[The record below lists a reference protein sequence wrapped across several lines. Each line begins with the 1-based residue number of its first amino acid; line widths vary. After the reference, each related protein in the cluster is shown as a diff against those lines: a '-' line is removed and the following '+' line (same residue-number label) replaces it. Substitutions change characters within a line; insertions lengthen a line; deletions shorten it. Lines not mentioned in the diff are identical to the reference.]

1 MSENTHE
8 HGDPIAEIKKV
19 TIILSVLTIIELI
32 LGFWMIGMTSEGLRL
47 GVKGTIVILMLAKAF
62 YIVAYFMHLKHE
74 LKNLI
79 MTIVVPLALF
89 VWFITAFLTDGNSY
103 RNLRN
108 NYDPH
113 FKAQATIQAEKH
125 EHGAEAKEAAPN
137 HEATE
142 GAHDAKA
149 GEAAAAE
156 KEAPKATEV
165 KEK

>member
-47 GVKGTIVILMLAKAF
+47 AVKGTIVILMLAKAF

-89 VWFITAFLTDGNSY
+89 IWFITAFLSDGNSY

-108 NYDPH
+108 SYDPH
-113 FKAQATIQAEKH
+113 FKEQATIKV
-125 EHGAEAKEAAPN
+125 EAKEEDAKASDVKEGKSETKETKSEEKESKS
-137 HEATE
+137 EATE
-142 GAHDAKA
+142 TKKD
-149 GEAAAAE
+149 
-156 KEAPKATEV
+156 
-165 KEK
+165 